1 MFNLKSIFFY
11 FLALQTEIVKT
22 FKKIYF
28 TTDFYNRSLVS
39 KTPQQFYFHPN
50 PFLLSA
56 ITSYKKYSFQISE
69 IDQTI
74 IWKQNNN
81 KKQERKL
88 HEFLWLNLIDRKNDG
103 KLIQK
108 IIKDWIN
115 QNEKF
120 KHNIWTNSILSK
132 RVISWILNVD
142 IILNNGTF
150 DFKKSFLDSII
161 CQTNHLKKNIK
172 YEDDYLNKVETIT
185 ALILSGL
192 VFKEYKDNFELGLK
206 ELEKLVKNFFDNEGF
221 PLTRN
226 PNDLVFFLK
235 YLVLNK
241 ECIKDAQ
248 KYIPEFLENIIKKN
262 LICLKNI
269 LTPENQVPLFNGG
282 TEENLENFNKFLTD
296 LNYKV
301 SDKKKIVGGITI
313 IKNKD
318 NLLFFDVGGSP
329 KKNFSKNYQSGPL
342 SFEYYYSKNKIITNC
357 GFGSNFSPKTKFYS
371 RLTSAHTTITLNDT
385 SISRF
390 EKNELIN
397 KTFGTSIK
405 NNFKISNLDFI
416 DNSNEKGLIAS
427 HNGYEKKFGCIHK
440 RKICITKKSETV
452 VGHDV
457 LIKEDDGK
465 PIKFALRFHLY
476 PGLTAVKTIS
486 GNSVL
491 IRINKN
497 KSLLFFVKDEKILLE
512 KSIFLGG
519 NKMLNNT
526 CITVIGSLVEINKTI
541 HWEIKK
547 NTD

>member
-1 MFNLKSIFFY
+1 MI
-11 FLALQTEIVKT
+11 
-22 FKKIYF
+22 
-28 TTDFYNRSLVS
+28 
-39 KTPQQFYFHPN
+39 
-50 PFLLSA
+50 
-56 ITSYKKYSFQISE
+56 
-69 IDQTI
+69 
-74 IWKQNNN
+74 
-81 KKQERKL
+81 
-88 HEFLWLNLIDRKNDG
+88 
-103 KLIQK
+103 
-108 IIKDWIN
+108 
-115 QNEKF
+115 
-120 KHNIWTNSILSK
+120 
-132 RVISWILNVD
+132 NVD

-269 LTPENQVPLFNGG
+269 LTLRIKYHFNGG

-476 PGLTAVKTIS
+476 PGLTAVKTIR
-486 GNSVL
+486 GIV
-491 IRINKN
+491 
-497 KSLLFFVKDEKILLE
+497 
-512 KSIFLGG
+512 
-519 NKMLNNT
+519 
-526 CITVIGSLVEINKTI
+526 C
-541 HWEIKK
+541 
-547 NTD
+547 

>member
-1 MFNLKSIFFY
+1 M
-11 FLALQTEIVKT
+11 
-22 FKKIYF
+22 
-28 TTDFYNRSLVS
+28 
-39 KTPQQFYFHPN
+39 
-50 PFLLSA
+50 
-56 ITSYKKYSFQISE
+56 
-69 IDQTI
+69 
-74 IWKQNNN
+74 
-81 KKQERKL
+81 
-88 HEFLWLNLIDRKNDG
+88 
-103 KLIQK
+103 
-108 IIKDWIN
+108 
-115 QNEKF
+115 
-120 KHNIWTNSILSK
+120 
-132 RVISWILNVD
+132 
-142 IILNNGTF
+142 
-150 DFKKSFLDSII
+150 
-161 CQTNHLKKNIK
+161 
-172 YEDDYLNKVETIT
+172 
-185 ALILSGL
+185 
-192 VFKEYKDNFELGLK
+192 
-206 ELEKLVKNFFDNEGF
+206 
-221 PLTRN
+221 
-226 PNDLVFFLK
+226 DLV
-235 YLVLNK
+235 
-241 ECIKDAQ
+241 Q
-248 KYIPEFLENIIKKN
+248 
-262 LICLKNI
+262 
-269 LTPENQVPLFNGG
+269 T
-282 TEENLENFNKFLTD
+282 
-296 LNYKV
+296 
-301 SDKKKIVGGITI
+301 
-313 IKNKD
+313 
-318 NLLFFDVGGSP
+318 
-329 KKNFSKNYQSGPL
+329 
-342 SFEYYYSKNKIITNC
+342 
-357 GFGSNFSPKTKFYS
+357 FSPKTKFYS

-547 NTD
+547 NTDK